1 MEGYKWLFDDGIV
14 TVWSAP
20 NYCYRYVQ
28 LRGRARRVGAG
39 PEQSSR
45 ASVWLCSC
53 GNVAAYMQISEDMT
67 TKCITY
73 DADPMVRVARRCA
86 RGVGGFSH
94 GLVR

>member
-28 LRGRARRVGAG
+28 LRWRARRVETG
-39 PEQSSR
+39 PEQSPR
-45 ASVWLCSC
+45 ASVWPCSC

-86 RGVGGFSH
+86 RDRDGLSH
-94 GLVR
+94 GLIR